1 MAGIEIAELKDALAY
16 TELLLSKNM
25 QEKEDL
31 LRKDNEHLFEVREVE
46 NKARNFA
53 EGKIKAENQI
63 KILEGKVRQQEEI
76 T

>member
-1 MAGIEIAELKDALAY
+1 
-16 TELLLSKNM
+16 M

-31 LRKDNEHLFEVREVE
+31 LRKENEHLFEVREVE

-53 EGKIKAENQI
+53 EGKIKAENQL